1 MLMTA
6 DFLNLKSTRRNNLD
20 FLPITLD
27 CNIILKNKKKNLT
40 FSSITRKPNK
50 TLIKFTLSSTTIGLF
65 VR

>member
-27 CNIILKNKKKNLT
+27 CNIILKNKKNLT